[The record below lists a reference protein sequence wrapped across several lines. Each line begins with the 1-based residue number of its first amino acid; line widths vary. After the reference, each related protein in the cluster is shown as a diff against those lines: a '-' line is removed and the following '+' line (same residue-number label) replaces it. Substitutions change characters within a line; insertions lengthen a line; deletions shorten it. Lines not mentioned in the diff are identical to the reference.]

1 MNKNYTKY
9 ISGVCLALLVGI
21 FQLTFAQ
28 QKTRLVVNNGHTG
41 HINALVYS
49 PNGKYLLAGTEFGK
63 VVRLWE
69 TNSGKLVG
77 VFPQQGLITKQSFSA
92 DGRKF
97 LTIRNKK
104 VMVWNT
110 ATAQLE
116 ASIKGPGRYYNLR
129 GAFFLKDTSKIVV
142 YTPDKTKLW
151 SLQRKEWIADY
162 SLPSSYIKQIALSQ
176 DRAKM
181 VCFGNNQVMTIRNIA
196 DNRIIKKFKVGHHSI
211 SSLALSN
218 DLTKLIMIPDGKSAE
233 VWHLPTQTLLHS
245 LGEKDNRD
253 NHVVFSPD
261 GSELLTCS
269 IAPTTRIWKP
279 NIAKLKYTFEWGRI
293 AAYSSN
299 GKYLALYHKKKG
311 LEIYDATSKKKL
323 KSLKVMA
330 GKRISKV
337 VFNGNASNGGL
348 SGIYRGIGYNRQ
360 RWVKTLNT
368 QQGIM
373 KVTPLKFPDPKA
385 YNFELN
391 FSPNAQQVIYF
402 NWRKRKIAFLNAQT
416 GLVSKI
422 FNRFPVPIKDADFP
436 YALSA
441 NHQLLAV
448 KLQNNQVVILNAK
461 TGQVVQRMS
470 GFELKCGLSCFV
482 LSKDGTRL
490 MIEDK
495 EQVQYWDVKTGQ
507 MINAIPNPHACGYP
521 ATISPD
527 GLSGVVLLGTYQL
540 YDLTKGTLIK
550 KEKNNIPV
558 IQGALKFSPNGK
570 LILNKSSHQINV
582 LNSKL
587 EPQYLLKSDAKIKD
601 CRFSQDGKWIIGSL
615 ADGTIKV
622 WETNKGQLV
631 GTLYNNFAE
640 EKAWVFTTS
649 DGRYDASNEGLKYL
663 HQVSNTGK
671 VTALPAND
679 PKRQKSLLQKVF
691 K

>member
-21 FQLTFAQ
+21 FQVTFAQ
-28 QKTRLVVNNGHTG
+28 QTRVVVNNGHTG

-77 VFPQQGLITKQSFSA
+77 VFPQQGLITQQSFSA
-92 DGRKF
+92 DSRKF

-196 DNRIIKKFKVGHHSI
+196 DNRIIKKFKVGYRSI
-211 SSLALSN
+211 SNLALSN
-218 DLTKLIMIPDGKSAE
+218 DLTKLIIIPDGKSAE
-233 VWHLPTQTLLHS
+233 VWHLPTQTLLHT
-245 LGEKDNRD
+245 LGEKDNRND
-253 NHVVFSPD
+253 HVVFSPD
-261 GSELLTCS
+261 GSELLTSS

-279 NIAKLKYTFEWGRI
+279 NIGKLKYTFEWGRI

-299 GKYLALYHKKKG
+299 GKYLAVYNKKKG

-330 GKRISKV
+330 GKRISKI
-337 VFNGNASNGGL
+337 VFDGNASNGGL

-360 RWVKTLNT
+360 RWVKTLNL

-373 KVTPLKFPDPKA
+373 KITPLKFPDPKA

-402 NWRKRKIAFLNAQT
+402 NWGKRKIAFLNAQT
-416 GLVSKI
+416 GQVTKI
-422 FNRFPVPIKDADFP
+422 FNRFPVPIKHATFP

-441 NHQLLAV
+441 NQQLLAV
-448 KLQNNQVVILNAK
+448 KLQNKQVVILNAK
-461 TGQVVQRMS
+461 TGQIVQRMS
-470 GFELKCGLSCFV
+470 GFELSCGASCLA
-482 LSKDGTRL
+482 LSKDGARL
-490 MIEDK
+490 IIEDK

-521 ATISPD
+521 AAISPD
-527 GLSGVVLLGTYQL
+527 GRSGVVLLGTYQL
-540 YDLTKGTLIK
+540 YDLTKGTLTK
-550 KEKNNIPV
+550 KEKNNMSIA
-558 IQGALKFSPNGK
+558 QAALKFSPNGK
-570 LILNKSSHQINV
+570 LILHKSSHQINV

-615 ADGTIKV
+615 ADGAIKV
-622 WETNKGQLV
+622 WETSKGQLI
-631 GTLYNNFAE
+631 GTLYNNFAD

-649 DGRYDASNEGLKYL
+649 NGRYDASNEGLKYL

-671 VTALPAND
+671 VTALLVND
-679 PKRQKSLLQKVF
+679 PKRQKDLLQKVF
-691 K
+691 GK